1 MLRGIIYMY
10 TAPNGKVYVGQT
22 INERSR
28 RFCWFNTNHPY
39 AGAILENA
47 RKKYHPSL
55 WSYRILAVVY
65 STFRRDMGIWLNA
78 MERYYI
84 WFFHSSDLRY
94 GYNSDSG
101 GGFMHAVNGAKI
113 SISARERC
121 ADKSYRLKLSCAHG
135 VDGVVQYDLDGGF
148 VAEYPCIEDAVAA
161 VGLSR
166 ASIQLA
172 CQGVR
177 LTGGSFQWR
186 YIGSVR
192 PVTYISFED
201 RVKHRLVSILEY
213 SLSGELLASHVS
225 ILAAAG
231 SDDRHKRRLI
241 TQCCRGI
248 RLHALGRIWRYSG
261 SDIPVLRN

>member
-121 ADKSYRLKLSCAHG
+121 ADKSYRLKLSRAHG
-135 VDGVVQYDLDGGF
+135 VDGVVQYDLDG
-148 VAEYPCIEDAVAA
+148 
-161 VGLSR
+161 
-166 ASIQLA
+166 
-172 CQGVR
+172 
-177 LTGGSFQWR
+177 
-186 YIGSVR
+186 
-192 PVTYISFED
+192 
-201 RVKHRLVSILEY
+201 
-213 SLSGELLASHVS
+213 
-225 ILAAAG
+225 
-231 SDDRHKRRLI
+231 
-241 TQCCRGI
+241 
-248 RLHALGRIWRYSG
+248 
-261 SDIPVLRN
+261 